1 MAVFGKI
8 LASIGRFFYK
18 KLDFLPF
25 YDIIKLL
32 IQSERAEQM
41 NIAVVDD
48 NTLEREKLADIIRS
62 YPRVSDTVSLFCSG
76 EEFVSKYKAKMF
88 DVVFLDIMMNE
99 VNGIETARFIR
110 EKDSDAV
117 LVFASSSN
125 DFASESYSVHADD
138 YILKPVTKEAVFAVL
153 ERAEKTKNRYEELL
167 PLPNETVIR
176 LKDILYTLRSG
187 HYIIFVTSLGEER
200 VRMSHA
206 EVLNVLDKYPSFVEC
221 NQGSVV
227 NLDSVEKLE
236 DGRFLLK
243 NGEYLPVSRR
253 KFAAVK
259 QIYFDYVVGAL
270 RS

>member
-1 MAVFGKI
+1 
-8 LASIGRFFYK
+8 
-18 KLDFLPF
+18 
-25 YDIIKLL
+25 
-32 IQSERAEQM
+32 M

-48 NTLEREKLADIIRS
+48 NTFEREKLADIIRS
-62 YPRVSDTVSLFCSG
+62 YPRFSDTVSLFGSG

-88 DVVFLDIMMNE
+88 DIVFLDIMMND

-138 YILKPVTKEAVFAVL
+138 YILKPVSKEAVFAVL
-153 ERAEKTKNRYEELL
+153 ERAEKTKNRYDELL

-200 VRMSHA
+200 VRMSHS

-227 NLDSVEKLE
+227 NLDAVEKLE

-243 NGEYLPVSRR
+243 NGDYLPVSRR